1 MRVALGISGGIAAY
15 KAAELL
21 RLLQERGVEVQVVMT
36 RNACEFVAPL
46 TFAALSGRKVI
57 TEMFGGPQ
65 GGANVESAIEHI
77 AVAQAIDALVIVPA
91 TANVLAKMAH
101 GIADDFLTTLCLAT
115 KAPLIVAPAMNVNM
129 WEHPAT
135 QKNVEILRERGV
147 KVLQPDEGYLAC
159 GMTGAGR
166 LTSVESIAQ
175 AVLATLGA
183 SDDLSGE
190 RVLVT
195 AGPTQEPLDEVRYLS
210 NMSSGKMGYALAEAS
225 RRRGARVVLVSGP
238 THLEPPAGAE
248 VERVRTAEEMAQA
261 VLRHFEKATVTL
273 MAAAV
278 ADFRPAEVYPRKIK
292 KRDGVPTLKL
302 EPTPDI
308 LAMLAPRR
316 RPGQLVVG
324 FAAETENL
332 LANAAAK
339 LRDKRLDFIVAN
351 DLLQEGAGF
360 DADTNIVTL
369 VFPDGHSKPL
379 QKMSK
384 LDVAQRILDEIV
396 ALRKD
401 SGVRIQDS
409 GAGSQESGVRS
420 QKSEG

>member
-15 KAAELL
+15 KAPELL
-21 RLLQERGVEVQVVMT
+21 RLLQARGLEVQVVMT

-65 GGANVESAIEHI
+65 GGANLESAIEHM
-77 AVAQAIDALVIVPA
+77 AVAQAIDALVIAPA
-91 TANVLAKMAH
+91 TANLLAKMAH

-135 QKNVEILRERGV
+135 QKNVQILQERGV
-147 KVLQPDEGYLAC
+147 TVLPPDEGYLAC

-166 LTSVESIAQ
+166 LTSVASIAH
-175 AVLATLGA
+175 AVFATLRI
-183 SDDLSGE
+183 SEDLSAE
-190 RVLVT
+190 CVLVT
-195 AGPTQEPLDEVRYLS
+195 AGPTQEPWDEVRYLS
-210 NMSSGKMGYALAEAS
+210 NLSSGKMGYALAQAS
-225 RRRGARVVLVSGP
+225 RRRGARVVLITGP
-238 THLEPPAGAE
+238 THLEPPEGVE
-248 VERVRTAEEMAQA
+248 VERVRTAEQMAQA
-261 VLRHFEKATVTL
+261 VLRHFEGATLVL

-278 ADFRPAEVYPRKIK
+278 SDFRPAEVLPRKIK
-292 KRDGVPTLKL
+292 KQDGIPALRL

-316 RPGQLVVG
+316 RPAQVVVG

-332 LANAAAK
+332 LAHAAAK

-351 DLLQEGAGF
+351 DLSQEGAGF
-360 DADTNIVTL
+360 DVDTNIVTL
-369 VFPDGHSKPL
+369 LFPDGRSKL
-379 QKMSK
+379 LEKMSK
-384 LDVAQRILDEIV
+384 LDVAYRILDEVV

-401 SGVRIQDS
+401 SGVRIQGPEDS
-409 GAGSQESGVRS
+409 N
-420 QKSEG
+420 

>member
-1 MRVALGISGGIAAY
+1 
-15 KAAELL
+15 
-21 RLLQERGVEVQVVMT
+21 
-36 RNACEFVAPL
+36 
-46 TFAALSGRKVI
+46 
-57 TEMFGGPQ
+57 
-65 GGANVESAIEHI
+65 
-77 AVAQAIDALVIVPA
+77 
-91 TANVLAKMAH
+91 MAH

-129 WEHPAT
+129 WEHSAT

-175 AVLATLGA
+175 AVLATLGV

-195 AGPTQEPLDEVRYLS
+195 AGPTQEPLDDVRYLS

-238 THLEPPAGAE
+238 THLEPPAGAA

-302 EPTPDI
+302 EPAPDI

-316 RPGQLVVG
+316 RPGQVVVG

-369 VFPDGHSKPL
+369 IFPDGRRKAL
-379 QKMSK
+379 EKMSK

-401 SGVRIQDS
+401 SG
-409 GAGSQESGVRS
+409 AGSQESGVRS

>member
-65 GGANVESAIEHI
+65 GGANVESAIEHM

-135 QKNVEILRERGV
+135 QKSVEILRGRGV
-147 KVLQPDEGYLAC
+147 KVLPPEEGYLAC

-175 AVLATLGA
+175 AVLATLGV

-190 RVLVT
+190 CVLVT

-210 NMSSGKMGYALAEAS
+210 NRSSGKMGYALAEAS

-238 THLEPPAGAE
+238 THVDPPEGVE

-261 VLRHFEKATVTL
+261 VLRHFEQATVTL

-278 ADFRPAEVYPRKIK
+278 ADFRPAEVHPRKIK
-292 KRDGVPTLKL
+292 KQDGISILKL

-308 LAMLAPRR
+308 LAMIAPRR
-316 RPGQLVVG
+316 RPGQVVVG
-324 FAAETENL
+324 FAAETEDL
-332 LANAAAK
+332 LVNATAK
-339 LRDKRLDFIVAN
+339 LRDKGLDFIVAN
-351 DLLQEGAGF
+351 DVSQPSAGF

-379 QKMSK
+379 EKMTK
-384 LDVAQRILDEIV
+384 LQVAHRILDEIV

-401 SGVRIQDS
+401 SGFR
-409 GAGSQESGVRS
+409 SQESGVRS
-420 QKSEG
+420 E